1 MRWGIAVLTTALVAL
16 AFGSATASASA
27 SGDTAT
33 IAEERAALGNP
44 FTPFAQPGEQNVKAR
59 ASIAPVG
66 VFAVAMA
73 VRAVTVIRA
82 ARVAAAAR
90 AALLAARATKNLVKV
105 SKATL
110 SRTLKEVR
118 KLPRAKKALKKA
130 WPSMSVN
137 ARNCVATS
145 AFTKTT
151 NWLIDG
157 KIELRE
163 WQEYTTWGPRLV
175 PPTETLGIAF
185 PIIIN
190 DDAGAGKIAREEVI
204 SCIIGLGVGR
214 YFANGTLKPR

>member
-1 MRWGIAVLTTALVAL
+1 MRWGIAILTVALMALAVGSTSAYAASGAAAQDDEVVLT
-16 AFGSATASASA
+16 SS
-27 SGDTAT
+27 
-33 IAEERAALGNP
+33 
-44 FTPFAQPGEQNVKAR
+44 FTPFAQPGDEKVTAR
-59 ASIAPVG
+59 ASIAPLG
-66 VFAVAMA
+66 VFAAAMA

-90 AALLAARATKNLVKV
+90 AALIAARATKELVKV
-105 SKATL
+105 SRATV

-118 KLPRAKKALKKA
+118 KLPRTKKALKKA
-130 WPSMSVN
+130 WPSMTTN

-175 PPTETLGIAF
+175 PPTESLGIAF

-214 YFANGTLKPR
+214 YFANGTLKIR